1 MNCCI
6 CGTVKNCGP
15 YLSKVLD
22 NMAKIGSIFEEYKII
37 IYYDK
42 STDNTLDIL
51 KQYQKQNA
59 NMFFYVNKNLISPF
73 RTHNLA
79 IAVLVP

>member
-22 NMAKIGSIFEEYKII
+22 NMAKIGSIFEEYKIDI
-37 IYYDK
+37 DIYNY
-42 STDNTLDIL
+42 LDR
-51 KQYQKQNA
+51 
-59 NMFFYVNKNLISPF
+59 VEW
-73 RTHNLA
+73 
-79 IAVLVP
+79 VLVHN

>member
-6 CGTVKNCGP
+6 CGPVKNCGP

-22 NMAKIGSIFEEYKII
+22 NMAKIGSLFDDYTIL

-42 STDNTLDIL
+42 SNDNTLEIL
-51 KQYQKQNA
+51 KNYQIK
-59 NMFFYVNKNLISPF
+59 KNNI
-73 RTHNLA
+73 
-79 IAVLVP
+79 IY